1 MEIRRVVVGP
11 LDTNCWVIHSNGSAI
26 LVDPGDAPDRVLD
39 AVRDLKVTA
48 IVLTHVH
55 FDHVLAADAVAEEL
69 DVPVLAHPAEN
80 ATWQHELAYF
90 AERGHYDAGT
100 DTNKLLAAGVAL
112 NVGTWSGRFTAIPP
126 TLSVGALEVEVLYTP
141 GHSPGSITLAV
152 PGHLFTGDTLFPG
165 GPGLTTGPLCSFP
178 AIIESVRGLLDYPP
192 DTIVHPGHGL
202 DTTVGREKPALPSWI
217 ARGW

>member
-11 LDTNCWVIHSNGSAI
+11 LDTNCWVIHSAGSAI
-26 LVDPGDAPDRVLD
+26 LVDPGDAPEAVLD

-55 FDHVLAADAVAEEL
+55 FDHVLAADTVAEEL
-69 DVPVLAHPAEN
+69 GVPVLAHPAET
-80 ATWQHELAYF
+80 ATWQNELAYL
-90 AERGHYDAGT
+90 AEHGHYDAGT
-100 DTNKLLAAGVAL
+100 DTEKLLAADVCL
-112 NVGTWSGRFTAIPP
+112 DVGMWSGRFSHVP
-126 TLSVGALEVEVLYTP
+126 TTLRVGSLDVEVLHTP

-165 GPGLTTGPLCSFP
+165 GPGLTTGPLCDFP
-178 AIIESVRGLLDYPP
+178 TIIESVRGLLEYPA

-202 DTTVGREKPALPSWI
+202 DTTVEREKPALPSWI